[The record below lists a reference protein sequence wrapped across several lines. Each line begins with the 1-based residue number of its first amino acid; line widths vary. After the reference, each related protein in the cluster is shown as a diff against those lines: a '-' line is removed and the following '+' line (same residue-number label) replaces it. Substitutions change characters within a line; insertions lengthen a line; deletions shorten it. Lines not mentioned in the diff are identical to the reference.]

1 MSSTRAFS
9 SILSG
14 LGLLVIGMIFLAP
27 TVLAASYQDLSPGL
41 EAAARCKDPNTCIGS
56 CSCGLKVNV
65 PLTLSSFWS
74 KDIAFTVYDQVSAD
88 LNVLVLRVTDNAV
101 VTKPYGYQTQLIFT
115 SSSCGVILSPIAL
128 GGSDSNYSLQK
139 ANDQIK
145 PLYGSQFCKYNDP
158 FCCCT
163 DGGGGHFADCKR
175 GVEYSD
181 PLRAPQP
188 TCQSFGDKYKPI
200 TDAAFPKYA
209 SLLQKGGGCKLFL
222 EAANRDQD
230 KKKDLSQT
238 PYEVPTQSNI
248 NLLDEAR
255 SLNQTRFTTLT
266 QVIGQVIKLL
276 LAFIGSIALA
286 LYIWS
291 GILWMTAAGSSER
304 IQQAKGILIWT
315 TLGVVMM
322 LTSALVVSFIFGILT
337 N

>member
-1 MSSTRAFS
+1 MFIAVSPVVAATFKEYWSASALESAFN
-9 SILSG
+9 
-14 LGLLVIGMIFLAP
+14 
-27 TVLAASYQDLSPGL
+27 
-41 EAAARCKDPNTCIGS
+41 CKNPDTCLGS
-56 CSCGLKVNV
+56 CSCGIKANPSWSLSRDITFTIYDAVNQYTIFSV
-65 PLTLSSFWS
+65 FDRSFF
-74 KDIAFTVYDQVSAD
+74 AANGSAPS
-88 LNVLVLRVTDNAV
+88 NYYYGAV
-101 VTKPYGYQTQLIFT
+101 FT
-115 SSSCGVILSPIAL
+115 S
-128 GGSDSNYSLQK
+128 GGSGANGCGISFVALPGTPDDAKSPAGAPQTASLQQ
-139 ANDQIK
+139 ANNDVK